1 MVQIRR
7 IGIKKLKQILKL
19 KKGGEEMIEHITKNN
34 DEKNNKPVR
43 KTHCFHCKKN
53 INSQQWDVCDAC
65 KGIVCSCGSCFCSWE
80 GHRYEV

>member
-1 MVQIRR
+1 M
-7 IGIKKLKQILKL
+7 KETKQIFEL
-19 KKGGEEMIEHITKNN
+19 KKGGLKMLKLVSETNKE
-34 DEKNNKPVR
+34 NNKPVR